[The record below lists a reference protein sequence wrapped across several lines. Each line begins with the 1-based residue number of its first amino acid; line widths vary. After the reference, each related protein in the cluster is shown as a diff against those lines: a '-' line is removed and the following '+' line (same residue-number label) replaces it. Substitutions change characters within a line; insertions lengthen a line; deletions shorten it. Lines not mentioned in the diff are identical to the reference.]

1 MNSQQTSMK
10 QILETISRIVL
21 RLVMCLLC
29 AASITPAQQLTSQID
44 VYANNET
51 RANNFSGTILI
62 ARGGRVLVSK
72 GYGMAN
78 IENDVLNT
86 PQMRFRI
93 GSLSKQFTAM
103 AVVILQERRA
113 LNVQDSICTYL
124 PNCPEIWQPIT
135 IHHLLTHTSGLPDFT
150 YNLDSDEA
158 YDSIPKV
165 TRNIERLRPSPLEFT
180 PGTKFSYCNSG
191 YVLLGHIIEKASGSS
206 YQTFVRENIFK
217 PLRMLNSGYDFN
229 GRILKHRAAGYS
241 LRGDQLLNA
250 RQIDMSVP
258 FSAGGLYST
267 VEDLYLWDQAL
278 YTTKLVSEKSL
289 KLMFTPFKEG
299 YAYGWYVGEKF
310 GRRVVSHGGM
320 IEGYTAFI
328 ERFPEEKVTVIILSN
343 LDSTP
348 TSRLARELAAIIFN
362 VPHKPGKERTAINLN
377 PKVYDA
383 YVGRYELS
391 RNFIITIT
399 KEDDRLM
406 GKVTGRPKIE
416 LFPASATEFFVKG
429 LDAQIIFV
437 RDRSGIITHAILH
450 LNGHEAQV
458 KKIS

>member
-1 MNSQQTSMK
+1 MSKQRSGMK
-10 QILETISRIVL
+10 RMFETIGRVALLSAA
-21 RLVMCLLC
+21 CLLGVTG
-29 AASITPAQQLTSQID
+29 ARAQQLASQVDI
-44 VYANNET
+44 YANNEI

-62 ARGGRVLVSK
+62 ARDGRVLLSK

-78 IENDVLNT
+78 IENDVLNS

-93 GSLSKQFTAM
+93 GSLTKQFTAM
-103 AVVILQERRA
+103 AVMILQERGV

-124 PNCPEIWQPIT
+124 PNCPEMWRPIT

-150 YNLDSDEA
+150 YNLTSAEDD
-158 YDSIPKV
+158 DPIPSV
-165 TRNIERLRPSPLEFT
+165 TRNIDRLRTSPLEFT
-180 PGTKFSYCNSG
+180 PGARFSYCNSG
-191 YVLLGHIIEKASGSS
+191 YVLLGHIIEKASGNS
-206 YQTFVRENIFK
+206 YQTFVRENIFV
-217 PLRMLNSGYDFN
+217 PLGMSNTGYDFN
-229 GRILKHRAAGYS
+229 GRILKHRATGYS
-241 LRGDQLLNA
+241 LRGGQILNA

-278 YTTKLVSEKSL
+278 YTTKLISEKSL

-299 YAYGWYVGEKF
+299 YAYGWYAGERF

-328 ERFPEEKVTVIILSN
+328 ERFPEERVTVIVLSN

-348 TSRLARELAAIIFN
+348 TSRFARDLAAITFN
-362 VPHKPGKERTAINLN
+362 LPRTSGKERRAINVD
-377 PKVYDA
+377 PRVYDA
-383 YVGRYELS
+383 YVGQYELS

-399 KEDDRLM
+399 KENDRLM

-416 LFPASATEFFVKG
+416 LFPESATEFFVKE
-429 LDAQIIFV
+429 LDAQITFV
-437 RDRSGIITHAILH
+437 GDGTGKVTHAILH
-450 LNGHEAQV
+450 LDGHEAQA
-458 KKIS
+458 KKVG